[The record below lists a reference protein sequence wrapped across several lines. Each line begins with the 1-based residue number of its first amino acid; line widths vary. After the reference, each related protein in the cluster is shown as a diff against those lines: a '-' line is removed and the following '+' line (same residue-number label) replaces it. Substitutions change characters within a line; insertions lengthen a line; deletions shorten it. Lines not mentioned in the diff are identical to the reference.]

1 MPREKGP
8 EQGTNAM
15 REPDAPAS
23 ERHCSISGTNFADV
37 AVVSKGGATCVTVA
51 TDNLGKGMAGTA
63 VQNVNLLFG
72 LPETAGLLRPG
83 AGL

>member
-1 MPREKGP
+1 M
-8 EQGTNAM
+8 
-15 REPDAPAS
+15 
-23 ERHCSISGTNFADV
+23 
-37 AVVSKGGATCVTVA
+37 AVVSRGGATCVTVA